1 MRRRWSAVVMV
12 ACAVPVANPAARA
25 EGTPQE
31 GPVDRWRVRLDA
43 AAAEQSNVIRTGVG
57 STLAHGGPAGQRRTA
72 AVGGHGTYSAPEMS
86 AGRWVSAVR
95 VEART
100 DTPTGTAAPTGGVR
114 TPC

>member
-12 ACAVPVANPAARA
+12 
-25 EGTPQE
+25 
-31 GPVDRWRVRLDA
+31 
-43 AAAEQSNVIRTGVG
+43 AAEQSNVIRTGVG

-72 AVGGHGTYSAPEMS
+72 AAGGHGTYTAPGMS

-95 VEART
+95 AEARAGT
-100 DTPTGTAAPTGGVR
+100 RAEARAGTPTGTAAPTGGVR